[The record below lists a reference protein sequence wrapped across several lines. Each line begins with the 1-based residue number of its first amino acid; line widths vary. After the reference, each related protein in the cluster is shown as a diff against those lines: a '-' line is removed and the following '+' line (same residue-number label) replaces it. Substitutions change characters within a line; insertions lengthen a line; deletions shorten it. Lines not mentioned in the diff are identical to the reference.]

1 MTGFLWASLVVD
13 VCNRTL
19 LFADSQPRFKETL
32 HIYVT
37 LCSLSQ
43 RCSSQKRIKTGYK
56 DALIGPRMPSPA
68 RVSLQKDFKL
78 ISQWIPIP
86 LQTTNCLFKFGG
98 ATKCKWHFMLDVPVT
113 STYIQLHNDNEN
125 EIYLGCFNYLNIII
139 QLQNTHVHLTWTTSE
154 RCKTKKI
161 KFKKWHGYS

>member
-68 RVSLQKDFKL
+68 RVSLQKGFKL
-78 ISQWIPIP
+78 ISNESPSHYK
-86 LQTTNCLFKFGG
+86 LQIVCSSLEELQNANDILCWMFQLPQHIYNYTMTMKMRFI
-98 ATKCKWHFMLDVPVT
+98 LDVSTT
-113 STYIQLHNDNEN
+113 ST
-125 EIYLGCFNYLNIII
+125 
-139 QLQNTHVHLTWTTSE
+139 
-154 RCKTKKI
+154 
-161 KFKKWHGYS
+161 